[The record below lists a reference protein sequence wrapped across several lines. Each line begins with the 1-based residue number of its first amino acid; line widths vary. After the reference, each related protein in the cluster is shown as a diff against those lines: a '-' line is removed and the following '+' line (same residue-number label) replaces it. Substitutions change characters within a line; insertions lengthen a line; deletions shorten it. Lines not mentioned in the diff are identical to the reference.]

1 MKKILE
7 VVTRK
12 TIEIDIAD
20 VLLTPAQLD
29 EFSEEMWPVSSVEEL
44 FEHAA
49 QQIARHESHKVLGLG
64 MAMPVYEGQN
74 TPIQFSII
82 KVRESATVL
91 SDA

>member
-20 VLLTPAQLD
+20 VLLTPAHLE
-29 EFSEEMWPVSSVEEL
+29 EFSEEMWPVDSAEEI
-44 FEHAA
+44 FAHAA

-64 MAMPVYEGQN
+64 MAMPHYEGQN
-74 TPIQFSII
+74 TPIQFSIV
-82 KVRESATVL
+82 KVRESATVI
-91 SDA
+91 SEA